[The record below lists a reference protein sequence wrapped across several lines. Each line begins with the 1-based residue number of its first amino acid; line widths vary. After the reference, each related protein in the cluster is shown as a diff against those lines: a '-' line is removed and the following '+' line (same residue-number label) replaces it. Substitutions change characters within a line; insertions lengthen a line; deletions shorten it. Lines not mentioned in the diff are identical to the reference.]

1 MPYFS
6 RRSKDRLKTCDER
19 LQKVFNEV
27 IKYIDCTIIEGHRG
41 EKRQNKLCDDGKSK
55 IRFPNGRHN
64 SLPSNAVDV
73 TPYPVD
79 WDDRERQTLFA
90 GFVLGVAR
98 GMDIT
103 LRWGG
108 DWDQDWQV
116 MDNRFD
122 DFPHFEI
129 KRENN
134 GKTYR

>member
-1 MPYFS
+1 MAKFGKS
-6 RRSKDRLKTCDER
+6 SIERLSTCHKD

-27 IKYIDCTIIEGHRG
+27 IKYVDCSVLEGHRN
-41 EKRQNKLCDDGKSK
+41 EERQNKLFEEGKTK
-55 IRFPNGRHN
+55 VKYPNGRHN
-64 SLPSNAVDV
+64 SSPSRAVDV

-90 GFVLGVAR
+90 GFVLGIAR
-98 GMDIT
+98 SMDIK

-108 DWDQDWQV
+108 DWDMDFEV

-129 KRENN
+129 RE
-134 GKTYR
+134 